1 MEWLSN
7 FDAAL
12 FIGLISNHKLS
23 WTQVPSESFNA
34 SQWLVKFTPGIHQYH
49 LPGPLPLPVEVGV
62 VLGSAGQLQQDPGAL
77 LRLPAERNLVTA
89 GHLQLEV
96 CGFQRLALVVQDRV
110 LV

>member
-1 MEWLSN
+1 MEWLSKY
-7 FDAAL
+7 DAAL
-12 FIGLISNHKLS
+12 FIGLIYNHKLS

-34 SQWLVKFTPGIHQYH
+34 SQWLVKLAPGIHQYH

-89 GHLQLEV
+89 GHLHLEV
-96 CGFQRLALVVQDRV
+96 LGSHRLALVVEDGM